1 MVLTPFLAH
10 GFALLVALL
19 GPGAFASE
27 LSLAEIH
34 CVAGATASGGCFN
47 QALAAYQD
55 ALICFVPLAV
65 CRRGL
70 HRPGERALAP
80 TDLLVIWPGCACS
93 SVLRRSRAAALVS
106 ALKPGLKTLGRP
118 ALE

>member
-80 TDLLVIWPGCACS
+80 TDLLGFVQAARALACC
-93 SVLRRSRAAALVS
+93 AAAERRHLFPPS
-106 ALKPGLKTLGRP
+106 SRT
-118 ALE
+118 